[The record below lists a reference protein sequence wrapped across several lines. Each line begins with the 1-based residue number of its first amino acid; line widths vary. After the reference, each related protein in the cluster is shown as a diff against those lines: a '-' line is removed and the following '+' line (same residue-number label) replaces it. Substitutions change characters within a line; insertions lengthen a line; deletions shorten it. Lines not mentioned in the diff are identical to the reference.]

1 MQAEETLRDLCEDI
15 GIPKNHKND
24 RAPEF
29 CGRESSYLKLAKG
42 KRINLTY
49 AEPENY
55 NEIYNFKFSIRDIRK
70 RWHHKMVSKNCPRRV
85 WDFGLK
91 YAAKVIQMI
100 PPEK

>member
-55 NEIYNFKFSIRDIRK
+55 NDI
-70 RWHHKMVSKNCPRRV
+70 
-85 WDFGLK
+85 
-91 YAAKVIQMI
+91 
-100 PPEK
+100 